1 MFDIF
6 IADFIA
12 SFIFAFS
19 LRIFIGEH
27 LEADCPKRSYGCR
40 AAAHKSI
47 LEIRQLPLRKEEE
60 KSATVVTVAPTDGI
74 MKTHLFNRPS
84 LSLFYRCVPWPITE
98 ILNIKVVTFKSLAT
112 SFLPLSPAHFLFHIR
127 TNNRRAFGVGTLTER
142 LYMCLGY
149 AGNHYWCAIGTLQ

>member
-12 SFIFAFS
+12 SFSFAFS

-60 KSATVVTVAPTDGI
+60 KSATVVTVAPHDGI
-74 MKTHLFNRPS
+74 MKTHLFSRPS
-84 LSLFYRCVPWPITE
+84 LSLFYRCIAVADYGNTQHKGCDIQ
-98 ILNIKVVTFKSLAT
+98 VVGYFMISVI
-112 SFLPLSPAHFLFHIR
+112 SCPLPFPYLD
-127 TNNRRAFGVGTLTER
+127 
-142 LYMCLGY
+142 
-149 AGNHYWCAIGTLQ
+149 